1 MKIQLLFAGLAAMV
15 SLRPCLAQESLT
27 VAWYGGNWGDSF
39 NACVAMPFT
48 QATGIQVKPEIG
60 TSNVTLAKLQQQKAA
75 PTIDAAWMDG
85 GVSELAE
92 AAGVLDDLNP
102 ADIPNMINL
111 RDKAIYARG
120 EYRFAVSTGYY
131 ALGLAYNAE
140 KIKTPP
146 SSWTD
151 LWKPEYADAVA
162 MPSPANSSGVPFLI
176 FLNQILGGSSN
187 DTKLVFDK
195 MKQLKAGLYFDSSGV
210 ASTAFQTGEVIVG
223 AHFSAAAW
231 DLAAKGLPIRLAFP
245 KEGVWATDARLHLVK
260 GAKNKK
266 AAEQFISTALSE
278 SAARCLAEKL
288 FLAPAVKNVELKP
301 EVSEKLPWGKGG
313 SVNDLKLS
321 DWEKVN
327 AMRAAI
333 VEQWNREIARK

>member
-1 MKIQLLFAGLAAMV
+1 MKIQLIFAGFAAIL
-15 SLRPCLAQESLT
+15 SLRPCVAQESLT

-39 NACVAMPFT
+39 NACVAKPFT

-75 PTIDAAWMDG
+75 PTIDAAWLDG
-85 GVSELAE
+85 GVSELAQ
-92 AAGVLDDLNP
+92 AAGVLDDLDP
-102 ADIPNMINL
+102 ASIPNMSNL
-111 RDKAIYARG
+111 REEAVYAQG
-120 EYRFAVSTGYY
+120 GHKFAVSTGYY
-131 ALGLAYNAE
+131 ALGLTYNVE
-140 KIKTPP
+140 KVKTPP
-146 SSWTD
+146 ASWTD

-176 FLNQILGGSSN
+176 FLNQILGGTPGS
-187 DTKLVFDK
+187 TALAFDK
-195 MKQLKAGLYFDSSGV
+195 MKQLKAGLYFDSSGA
-210 ASTAFQTGEVIVG
+210 ASTAFQTGEVTVG

-231 DLAAKGLPIRLAFP
+231 DLAAKGLPIRLVVP

-266 AAEQFISTALSE
+266 AAEQFISVALSE
-278 SAARCLAEKL
+278 GAARCLAEKL
-288 FLAPAVKNVELKP
+288 FLAPAIKNVELSP

-313 SVNDLKLS
+313 SAKDLKLS

-327 AMRAAI
+327 AMRPAI